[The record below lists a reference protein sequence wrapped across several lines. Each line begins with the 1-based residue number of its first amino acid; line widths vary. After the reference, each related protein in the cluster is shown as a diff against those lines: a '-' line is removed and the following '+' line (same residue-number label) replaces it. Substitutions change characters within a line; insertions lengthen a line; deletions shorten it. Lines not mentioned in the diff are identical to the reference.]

1 MAKMDYLKVFY
12 AYVKDVTDGKTLHA
26 ELERL
31 AVERHLSD
39 LKRHDIYFDIKE
51 GLKFCNFFNLLKHF
65 KGPMAGE
72 DFILEPWQVFCTM
85 QIFGWRMRDSRKR
98 RFNYA
103 DIIIPRKN
111 GKSTYAAGL
120 ALACLTIDGE
130 MGAEVYSAGTDR
142 EQAKVVWET
151 AKALAER
158 SEALRQFLKPYQRAI
173 VMESTASTFK
183 PLSRDL
189 KNKDGS
195 NPSMAVCD
203 ERHAWPSN
211 EMFEVLKSGTVAR
224 KQPLILT
231 ITTAG
236 RDKSVPYFE
245 QMGILE
251 GILRGK
257 YEQDNQFVMMFVP
270 DRDMDWNDEATWY
283 AVNPGLGKNIPVEY
297 FRKEYEDAKLKGGT
311 VEANFKTK
319 NLNIWVDAPEV
330 WISDDKVAA
339 CDHGTDKEA
348 LSGKRCYAGLDIA
361 SHVDINAL
369 ALIFP
374 EEEHMPVVM
383 HYWIPEAKAFDPAMK
398 DRVDYRGWA
407 KQGWMHLMQG
417 DVLDTEQMATD
428 IAEILRNYD
437 TQNLSF
443 DPYKAYHG
451 IIQSLQKDGLGEI
464 LDEYSQG
471 IKNMSEPTKKLES
484 LVLSGSI
491 DLMGDPVLRWMFGNV
506 VLYRDPNDN
515 IKVHK
520 GKSRNKVDG
529 VVALVNAIGGW
540 MSKDAQEQGSIIYA
554 SHDLRSIHM

>member
-31 AVERHLSD
+31 AVERHLAD

-283 AVNPGLGKNIPVEY
+283 AVNPGLWNTSGRNMRTPSS
-297 FRKEYEDAKLKGGT
+297 RA
-311 VEANFKTK
+311 
-319 NLNIWVDAPEV
+319 AP
-330 WISDDKVAA
+330 WRRTSRPR
-339 CDHGTDKEA
+339 T
-348 LSGKRCYAGLDIA
+348 ST
-361 SHVDINAL
+361 S
-369 ALIFP
+369 
-374 EEEHMPVVM
+374 
-383 HYWIPEAKAFDPAMK
+383 
-398 DRVDYRGWA
+398 
-407 KQGWMHLMQG
+407 GWMRPRCG
-417 DVLDTEQMATD
+417 SPTTRSRPATT
-428 IAEILRNYD
+428 APTRRLSPASAAMPASTSPATLTSTLLR
-437 TQNLSF
+437 
-443 DPYKAYHG
+443 
-451 IIQSLQKDGLGEI
+451 
-464 LDEYSQG
+464 
-471 IKNMSEPTKKLES
+471 
-484 LVLSGSI
+484 
-491 DLMGDPVLRWMFGNV
+491 
-506 VLYRDPNDN
+506 
-515 IKVHK
+515 
-520 GKSRNKVDG
+520 
-529 VVALVNAIGGW
+529 
-540 MSKDAQEQGSIIYA
+540 
-554 SHDLRSIHM
+554 